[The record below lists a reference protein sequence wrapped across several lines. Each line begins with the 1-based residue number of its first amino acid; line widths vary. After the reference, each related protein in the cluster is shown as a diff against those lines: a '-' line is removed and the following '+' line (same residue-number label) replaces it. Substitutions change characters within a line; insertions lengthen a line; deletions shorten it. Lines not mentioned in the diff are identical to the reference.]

1 MKLLLIAY
9 HFPPD
14 GEIGSVRP
22 YQLAR
27 HLPALGIECTI
38 LTVDPAHAESLDPL
52 FTPEGLQGVTVV
64 RTPVGRTARDHILD
78 AWRGRSGGRLLDGAG
93 SNESSTSTGV
103 PVNERGRVR
112 QWALEWLAF
121 PDLRYGW
128 REPALAAAERLL
140 ASKSFDLVLSTS
152 PPRVGHM
159 VAAGLRQR
167 HGIPWIMDLRDP
179 WFSSWNSPRHER
191 SVRSRLHR
199 RLFSRHAALASAIVT
214 TTERLRAEVAS
225 VLRAPAPVVCIP
237 NGLEGSLIDQVS
249 AAASDE
255 SRFSLG
261 HFGQIMGGRSEAPF
275 LRGLRRWLDTRPAAA
290 AGTIVRFFG
299 GRSPQGVR
307 LREELGLASQV
318 SYEPR
323 MPRPQVPALV
333 AQQYALLLLAN
344 DQPLQVPGK
353 VYEYVA
359 SGRRILA
366 VTERDSATGDVL
378 AGMRGCA
385 IAETPEEVAFSL
397 DRLWAEYSAGEPA
410 LVRRDEAI
418 RAMSFEARASEYS
431 RLLREVRLLARSRG

>member
-27 HLPALGIECTI
+27 HFPALGIECTI

-52 FTPEGLQGVTVV
+52 FTPEDLERVRVV
-64 RTPVGRTARDHILD
+64 RTPVARTVRDHVLD
-78 AWRGRSGGRLLDGAG
+78 AWRGGAG
-93 SNESSTSTGV
+93 DGPAAGAGRPPSAIE
-103 PVNERGRVR
+103 PIAQRGRVR
-112 QWALEWLAF
+112 QWALDWLAF

-140 ASKSFDLVLSTS
+140 ASDSFDAVLSTS
-152 PPRVGHM
+152 PPRVSHM
-159 VAAGLRQR
+159 VAARLRRR
-167 HGIPWIMDLRDP
+167 HGLPWVMDLRDP

-214 TTERLRAEVAS
+214 NTERLRAEIA
-225 VLRAPAPVVCIP
+225 RALSESSRVVCIP
-237 NGLEGSLIDQVS
+237 NGLPTGLVRQPSEATVS
-249 AAASDE
+249 RQFA
-255 SRFSLG
+255 LG

-275 LRGLRRWLDTRPAAA
+275 LRGLRQWIDAKPAAA
-290 AGTIVRFFG
+290 QDTIVRFYG

-307 LREELGLASQV
+307 LREDLGIASQV

-323 MPRPQVPALV
+323 MPRHEVPALMSE
-333 AQQYALLLLAN
+333 QYVLLLLAN

-366 VTERDSATGDVL
+366 MTERDSATGDVL
-378 AGMRGCA
+378 SGIPGCA
-385 IAETPEEVAFSL
+385 IAETPEEVAHSL
-397 DRLWAEYSAGEPA
+397 DRFWAEYSAGAPA
-410 LVRRDEAI
+410 LVRRDEAL
-418 RAMSFEARASEYS
+418 RAMGYEARASEYCS
-431 RLLREVRLLARSRG
+431 LLREVALSAAPA